1 MAEEGEDIE
10 MRTED
15 EPTRL
20 EGENTPAQTEEQAAE
35 EEDSEDGSGSGSDSE
50 SEEEQ
55 TEWLATTRER
65 RATAGN
71 RLANLLQQEDPDDEL
86 ELLFA
91 EADDDAGF
99 EDDAADSDVQMDSS
113 DDDEDQGPA
122 AGDDDFEGEKEL
134 QRKEKAERAK
144 KRKLEG
150 GMPKIFKKRV
160 KIDPTISQ
168 APPPRPKKKSERTS
182 WIPTAEDAPTR
193 ASQRGTTK
201 QSKQQLHMQM
211 VDREV
216 KRLKQLANMEK
227 AAAKKEAAKKP
238 ALTQEDRLKEAAR
251 VEKANS
257 KSLSRW
263 EQAEQEREEEQR
275 AKLAALHDRTLEGPV
290 ITWWSG
296 MAEWVGGKLKKVGK
310 NLTIEEKEKPTRKRK
325 AAEME
330 ESESGSV
337 APTAEVGLL
346 NAEKP
351 KEDASKDHR
360 DSVVEAGPS
369 HSDQARRDSATG
381 PGPSNPSQTHQP
393 ESKSHVVSPTENEK
407 AEAPSAPNP
416 TPPPAEN
423 LPPPAEPV
431 PPPAP
436 PKPTTIVHAPPRS
449 SVLAPP
455 AGLPLTAP
463 PPPWNMQQARSPYVS
478 TPPVLDGSAPVPG
491 LGYNFPPPKAPSTTV
506 PFALNPNPP
515 ATPVV
520 PEGPPPPPA
529 VEHGAVNYLIL
540 ENFDETLIKD
550 KNVQT
555 QILFN
560 RKFVKVPR
568 SKASH
573 ELCAITGY
581 PAKYR
586 DPSTGLP
593 YCNQYAYKE
602 IQKLKKGEYRWSK
615 LVGAY
620 VGLGTYAA
628 RGVPDR
634 FREALVKPQGV
645 GVGGGSA

>member
-1 MAEEGEDIE
+1 MAEEDEDTP
-10 MRTED
+10 MRTEED
-15 EPTRL
+15 
-20 EGENTPAQTEEQAAE
+20 TEEAA
-35 EEDSEDGSGSGSDSE
+35 GSGSGSGSGSEEE
-50 SEEEQ
+50 SEEEEQ
-55 TEWLATTRER
+55 VEWLATTREK

-91 EADDDAGF
+91 EADDDVGF
-99 EDDAADSDVQMDSS
+99 EDNEADSDVQMDSS
-113 DDDEDQGPA
+113 DDDDDQGPA
-122 AGDDDFEGEKEL
+122 AGDDDLDGEKEL
-134 QRKEKAERAK
+134 QRKEKAEKAK

-168 APPPRPKKKSERTS
+168 SPAPRPKKKSERTS

-193 ASQRGTTK
+193 ASARGTTQ
-201 QSKQQLHMQM
+201 QSKQQLHIQM

-296 MAEWVGGKLKKVGK
+296 LAEWVGGTLKKVGQM
-310 NLTIEEKEKPTRKRK
+310 TIEHKEKPATKKRK

-337 APTAEVGLL
+337 AA
-346 NAEKP
+346 A
-351 KEDASKDHR
+351 
-360 DSVVEAGPS
+360 EAGPS
-369 HSDQARRDSATG
+369 TEQEKPKDDAPKDISKNSSKDTSQDTSNEAHRE
-381 PGPSNPSQTHQP
+381 SNPDNASSIPEKVAQP
-393 ESKSHVVSPTENEK
+393 ESKPETVVPSESKPTNVPT
-407 AEAPSAPNP
+407 ALPPNP
-416 TPPPAEN
+416 TPPPVEV
-423 LPPPAEPV
+423 L
-431 PPPAP
+431 AP
-436 PKPTTIVHAPPRS
+436 RPSITPIIHAPPRS

-463 PPPWNMQQARSPYVS
+463 PPPMYMQHNSRPQFAI
-478 TPPVLDGSAPVPG
+478 PPTLDGSAPVPG
-491 LGYNFPPPKAPSTTV
+491 LGYNFPPQPPRAPITA
-506 PFALNPNPP
+506 PLAP
-515 ATPVV
+515 AV
-520 PEGPPPPPA
+520 PEGPPPPPT
-529 VEHGAVNYLIL
+529 VEYCAANYLIL
-540 ENFDETLIKD
+540 ENFDETAIKD

-560 RKFVKVPR
+560 RKFVKVP
-568 SKASH
+568 SKFTSYCH
-573 ELCAITGY
+573 LIELM
-581 PAKYR
+581 
-586 DPSTGLP
+586 
-593 YCNQYAYKE
+593 
-602 IQKLKKGEYRWSK
+602 
-615 LVGAY
+615 VF
-620 VGLGTYAA
+620 
-628 RGVPDR
+628 RG
-634 FREALVKPQGV
+634 Q
-645 GVGGGSA
+645 SCS